1 MHNIKDIRK
10 DIDNFKNTI
19 KNRNVDVDFDQILN
33 LDEENRKLIQ
43 EKEKLE
49 MEKKSISKSKDET
62 LFEKSKEISNKI
74 DDLSKNQKNVK
85 DQLDQILSN
94 IPNLPLN
101 DVPVGKDENSN
112 KEVVKSGKIK
122 EMSFKPKSH
131 YEIGEKLNMLDFD
144 LATKTTGS
152 RFVFVKDKLAS
163 LERAISNF
171 MIDTHVNNNGYTEIS
186 PPLMAT
192 DNTMFG
198 TGQLPKFE
206 NDQFEIKFDDKNDRK
221 FLIPTAEVILT
232 NMVKNQILNLKSL
245 PMRLVAS
252 TPCFRK
258 EAGSY
263 GKDTKGMIRQH
274 QFYKVELVSIVENN
288 KCIEELERMT
298 NCATKI
304 LDDLQ
309 LPYRKIILSTGDM
322 GFSAEK
328 TYDIEVWLPSEN
340 KYREIS
346 SCSSCGTFQ
355 AKRMK
360 ARYKNNNNEN
370 EFVGTLNGR
379 LVASTPCFRKEA
391 GSYGKDTKGMIR
403 QHQFYKVELVSIV
416 ENNKCIEELERM
428 TNCAT
433 KILDD
438 LQLPYRKIILSTGDM
453 GFSAEKT
460 YDIEVWLPSENKYR
474 EISSCSSCG
483 TFQAKRMKARYKNN
497 NNENEFV
504 GTLNGS
510 GLAVGRT
517 LIAILENYQTED
529 GSIIIPEK
537 LRPYMNNMEKI
548 GIN

>member
-62 LFEKSKEISNKI
+62 LFEKSKKISNKI

-112 KEVVKSGKIK
+112 KEVVKSGEIK

-370 EFVGTLNGR
+370 EFVGTLNG
-379 LVASTPCFRKEA
+379 
-391 GSYGKDTKGMIR
+391 
-403 QHQFYKVELVSIV
+403 
-416 ENNKCIEELERM
+416 
-428 TNCAT
+428 
-433 KILDD
+433 
-438 LQLPYRKIILSTGDM
+438 
-453 GFSAEKT
+453 
-460 YDIEVWLPSENKYR
+460 
-474 EISSCSSCG
+474 
-483 TFQAKRMKARYKNN
+483 
-497 NNENEFV
+497 
-504 GTLNGS
+504 S

-529 GSIIIPEK
+529 GSITIPEK

>member
-74 DDLSKNQKNVK
+74 DDLSKNQKSVK

-112 KEVVKSGKIK
+112 KEVVKSGEIK

-171 MIDTHVNNNGYTEIS
+171 MIDTHVINNGYTEIS

-360 ARYKNNNNEN
+360 ARYKNN
-370 EFVGTLNGR
+370 
-379 LVASTPCFRKEA
+379 K
-391 GSYGKDTKGMIR
+391 
-403 QHQFYKVELVSIV
+403 
-416 ENNKCIEELERM
+416 
-428 TNCAT
+428 
-433 KILDD
+433 
-438 LQLPYRKIILSTGDM
+438 
-453 GFSAEKT
+453 
-460 YDIEVWLPSENKYR
+460 
-474 EISSCSSCG
+474 
-483 TFQAKRMKARYKNN
+483 
-497 NNENEFV
+497 NENEFV

-529 GSIIIPEK
+529 GSITIPEK

>member
-112 KEVVKSGKIK
+112 KEVVKSGEIK

-232 NMVKNQILNLKSL
+232 NMVKNQILNIKSL

-360 ARYKNNNNEN
+360 ARYKNN
-370 EFVGTLNGR
+370 
-379 LVASTPCFRKEA
+379 K
-391 GSYGKDTKGMIR
+391 
-403 QHQFYKVELVSIV
+403 
-416 ENNKCIEELERM
+416 
-428 TNCAT
+428 
-433 KILDD
+433 
-438 LQLPYRKIILSTGDM
+438 
-453 GFSAEKT
+453 
-460 YDIEVWLPSENKYR
+460 
-474 EISSCSSCG
+474 
-483 TFQAKRMKARYKNN
+483 
-497 NNENEFV
+497 NENEFV

-529 GSIIIPEK
+529 GSITIPEK